1 MEPELSE
8 LVQNDVENRRQ
19 WADRLATWYMMRHDG
34 IPRMNK
40 PWPWASDL
48 HYPLADTVIEK
59 LKPFYLNQMF
69 ATDRF
74 CDFVSKDPLRAE
86 EAVDAAYWFDYK
98 VKQCSNLEAQV
109 LIAIDYMLT
118 YGHGVLKVTWD
129 MEAER
134 LCYYPI
140 MPLFLVVPQDCDEIC
155 YCERVTHVRHM
166 TPWQYK
172 NGPESGKFN
181 QDASLLKR
189 ITGTKETNREGQYS
203 TIKRI
208 SEGITHAKDPDTIIL
223 WEIYERESDGNYQ
236 IHTICP
242 QLPEE
247 NIRAPYRL
255 PYKNGEYD
263 KPELPFIDFTMVKED
278 TSYYSGRGVCEI
290 VSQFESS
297 MNRMWNEK
305 HDCMTLYN
313 RPMLT
318 ADKDFPNV
326 TNIKCRPGQ
335 ILPFS
340 VRPIQ
345 MGSPPI
351 SFDVEMENC
360 RIVAEQRIAVPDFSL
375 GSRSV
380 TQDKKNPTATEVN
393 ALMGTVGQVVDM
405 RARIFRLQ
413 INALYRQSWGLLK
426 QYDDDM
432 KYLRDSTYKEL
443 PEDIRD
449 EIISIRPNG
458 SSDSWN
464 LHLRSQRAIQRK
476 TLLGQSPFINQG
488 ELDKSI
494 LELDEPGLVARLYQ
508 DPNEKQQIQAERQMT
523 ELSVM
528 NDGFPMSINDDDD
541 DQVHAQITM
550 QYLLRQAQTGKQ
562 PEDPA
567 GPQMI
572 LQHLQAHMQRGM
584 QVNSKLFGQLQRNF
598 QQQIAQMG
606 QSQQAPQGPNGN
618 APPQPQPA
626 MQ

>member
-1 MEPELSE
+1 
-8 LVQNDVENRRQ
+8 
-19 WADRLATWYMMRHDG
+19 
-34 IPRMNK
+34 
-40 PWPWASDL
+40 
-48 HYPLADTVIEK
+48 
-59 LKPFYLNQMF
+59 
-69 ATDRF
+69 
-74 CDFVSKDPLRAE
+74 
-86 EAVDAAYWFDYK
+86 
-98 VKQCSNLEAQV
+98 
-109 LIAIDYMLT
+109 
-118 YGHGVLKVTWD
+118 
-129 MEAER
+129 
-134 LCYYPI
+134 
-140 MPLFLVVPQDCDEIC
+140 
-155 YCERVTHVRHM
+155 
-166 TPWQYK
+166 
-172 NGPESGKFN
+172 
-181 QDASLLKR
+181 
-189 ITGTKETNREGQYS
+189 
-203 TIKRI
+203 
-208 SEGITHAKDPDTIIL
+208 
-223 WEIYERESDGNYQ
+223 
-236 IHTICP
+236 
-242 QLPEE
+242 
-247 NIRAPYRL
+247 
-255 PYKNGEYD
+255 
-263 KPELPFIDFTMVKED
+263 
-278 TSYYSGRGVCEI
+278 
-290 VSQFESS
+290 

-405 RARIFRLQ
+405 RASIFRLQ

-476 TLLGQSPFINQG
+476 ALLGQSPFINQG

-508 DPNEKQQIQAERQMT
+508 DPNEKQKIQAERQMT

-550 QYLLRQAQTGKQ
+550 QYLMRQAQIGK
-562 PEDPA
+562 PAEDPA

-598 QQQIAQMG
+598 QQQIAAMNEG
-606 QSQQAPQGPNGN
+606 QQAPQGPNGN
-618 APPQPQPA
+618 APQQPQPA